1 MASVNAADGEY
12 HLLRCVVFGAA
23 SRPFLS
29 RLCREKGIWSVF
41 LTGSRRAVADH
52 SHTRAK
58 VVEFVENEEI
68 FILCPAERVP
78 EIMEFCWIEL
88 NMDQPGRGMIYASPI
103 DMAVPLTMPKEAHE
117 NAPSL

>member
-1 MASVNAADGEY
+1 MEIAKPIGGGF

-41 LTGSRRAVADH
+41 LSNSRRAVADH
-52 SHTRAK
+52 SRTRAK

-68 FILCPAERVP
+68 FILCPSERVA
-78 EIMEFCWIEL
+78 EISEFCWIEL
-88 NMDQPGRGMIYASPI
+88 NMDRPGRGVIYSSPI
-103 DMAVPLTMPKEAHE
+103 DMAVPMTMPKD
-117 NAPSL
+117 PSDFETTL